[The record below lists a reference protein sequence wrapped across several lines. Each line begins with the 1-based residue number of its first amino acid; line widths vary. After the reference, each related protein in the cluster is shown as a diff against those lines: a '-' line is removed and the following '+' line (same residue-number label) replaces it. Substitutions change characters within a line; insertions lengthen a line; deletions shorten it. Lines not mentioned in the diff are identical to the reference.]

1 MAQTLSFNVDLLD
14 DLARRKVVLFIGA
27 GASKSARPRGG
38 GAFKDWAEFLT
49 DANLQ
54 VQDIKIQKIIKGRI
68 ACKDYLIAS
77 ELLKSNLGEK
87 WERKITA
94 EFQQAAET
102 SRLHKAL
109 IDLGQRVIVTTNFDK
124 LIETAWSD
132 SLPERHPT
140 VISAVDH
147 KVFRLFRND
156 EPYLIKLH
164 GTIDAPESIV
174 FDKTSYQREAFAN
187 QFYRDL
193 IGTLLLTHTFLFVGF
208 SMDDPAVSAVV
219 ESHAY
224 RFADSRPHY
233 IFTSGKSDSSID
245 DLSRT
250 LRKLFVIRYSPNN
263 GHVALVEAIEQ
274 MVTELKSRQKILAI
288 PKIAADL

>member
-1 MAQTLSFNVDLLD
+1 MTSLIFNVDLLD

-27 GASKSARPRGG
+27 GASKAARPRTGG
-38 GAFKDWAEFLT
+38 SFKDWNEFLT
-49 DANLQ
+49 DANKQ
-54 VQDIKIQKIIKGRI
+54 VQDKKIQTIINSRI
-68 ACKDYLIAS
+68 KLKDYLIAS
-77 ELLKSNLGEK
+77 ELLRLNLGEQ
-87 WERKITA
+87 WAQHITS
-94 EFQQAAET
+94 EFQKAAET

-109 IDLGQRVIVTTNFDK
+109 IGLEQRIIVTTNFDK

-140 VISAVDH
+140 VISTVDH

-164 GTIDAPESIV
+164 GTIDAVESIV

-208 SMDDPAVSAVV
+208 SMDDPALSSIV

-224 RFADSRPHY
+224 KFSDSRPHY
-233 IFTSGKSDSSID
+233 IFTSGPANSAVD

-250 LRKLFVIRYSPNN
+250 LRKLFVIRYSPKD
-263 GHVALVEAIEQ
+263 GHIALVEAIEE
-274 MVTELKSRQKILAI
+274 MIERVKERKKLLLI
-288 PKIAADL
+288 PKVPSL